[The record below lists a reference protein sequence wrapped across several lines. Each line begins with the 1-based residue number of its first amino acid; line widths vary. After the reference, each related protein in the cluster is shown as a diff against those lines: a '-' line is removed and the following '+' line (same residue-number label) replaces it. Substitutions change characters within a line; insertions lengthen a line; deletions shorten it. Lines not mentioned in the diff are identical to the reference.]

1 MILEDV
7 MEENLYQSL
16 SIHVIFNSKVES
28 VLGESVYHNEDCSAD
43 FAINNQW
50 WQASDEVH

>member
-1 MILEDV
+1 MIFEDV

-28 VLGESVYHNEDCSAD
+28 VLGESVYHNEDCGAD
-43 FAINNQW
+43 FAINN
-50 WQASDEVH
+50 

>member
-1 MILEDV
+1 

-16 SIHVIFNSKVES
+16 HIHVLFDSKVES
-28 VLGESVYHNEDCSAD
+28 VLGESVYYNEDCGAD

-50 WQASDEVH
+50 W

>member
-16 SIHVIFNSKVES
+16 SICVIFNSEVES
-28 VLGESVYHNEDCSAD
+28 TLGESVYHNEDCGAN
-43 FAINNQW
+43 FAVNNQ
-50 WQASDEVH
+50 

>member
-16 SIHVIFNSKVES
+16 SICVIFNSEVVS
-28 VLGESVYHNEDCSAD
+28 MLGELIYHNEDCSTD
-43 FAINNQW
+43 ISIKN
-50 WQASDEVH
+50 

>member
-7 MEENLYQSL
+7 MEENLYQLL
-16 SIHVIFNSKVES
+16 SVCVVFNSEVES
-28 VLGESVYHNEDCSAD
+28 VLGELVYHNEDCGAD

>member
-1 MILEDV
+1 MILEDA

-16 SIHVIFNSKVES
+16 SVCVVFNSEIES
-28 VLGESVYHNEDCSAD
+28 MLGESVYHNEDCSAD
-43 FAINNQW
+43 FAINIQW

>member
-7 MEENLYQSL
+7 MEENLYQLL

-28 VLGESVYHNEDCSAD
+28 VLGESVYHNEDCGAD
-43 FAINNQW
+43 FAVNNQW
-50 WQASDEVH
+50 